1 MVRSY
6 VARSLNGRLRETL
19 EALQEGKAIADAAL
33 VAGKRGVQGCH
44 SRVSD

>member
-1 MVRSY
+1 MRESPCVGESP
-6 VARSLNGRLRETL
+6 GETL